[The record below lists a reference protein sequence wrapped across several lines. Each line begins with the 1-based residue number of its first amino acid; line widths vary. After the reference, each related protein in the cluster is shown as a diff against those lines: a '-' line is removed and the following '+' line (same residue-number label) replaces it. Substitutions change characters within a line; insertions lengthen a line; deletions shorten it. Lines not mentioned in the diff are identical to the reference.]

1 MAHFAKIDE
10 NNIVTTVNVVDNINL
25 LNEDGV
31 EEEAVGI
38 AYLNN
43 MFNDGSTWVQTSY
56 SGSKRKHYAAT
67 GYTYNEALDAFI
79 SPKPYDSWTLNEDT
93 CQWEAPV
100 AYPTGHDSAGPSFE
114 WDEDNINWKLR
125 VQ

>member
-56 SGSKRKHYAAT
+56 SGSKRKHYAGI

-93 CQWEAPV
+93 CNWEAPV
-100 AYPTGHDSAGPSFE
+100 ACPAEDISPKTYHWNEDTQA
-114 WDEDNINWKLR
+114 WDIDET
-125 VQ
+125 